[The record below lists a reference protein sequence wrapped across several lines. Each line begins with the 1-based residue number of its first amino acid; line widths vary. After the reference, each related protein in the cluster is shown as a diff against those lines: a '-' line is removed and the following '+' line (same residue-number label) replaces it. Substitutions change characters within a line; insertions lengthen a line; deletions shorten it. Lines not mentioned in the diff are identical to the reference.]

1 MAYITCKKC
10 GCQMSDKSEACP
22 VCGTP
27 VENLENAEA
36 PMMPPP
42 VPEQPAD
49 AEAPKENTP
58 TEVQHQKVEPTQSL
72 SYPTSEQTI
81 SPLQRYKKWIII
93 GGIIVV
99 VLIVIAIVISITTKK
114 KTSPAINESVAEV
127 VQQAEQQIS
136 KGMPII
142 PIKYINVKDVRHYKK
157 DADNIYKV
165 SYDIYFPKEIPDGST
180 YIFANGV
187 FREVYPHNVTELIRI
202 HLADKSKYR
211 SRDREEDAATYVKE
225 VIQQKVFYTDAA
237 IPYFGWL
244 LNFGD
249 KIDSAPE
256 EDAYLQNVNVS
267 LKENLYIPSQL
278 LQMQLKTEY
287 INEDFPNGVS
297 SKYYTY
303 DIAQSCMVD
312 AMFLAIRQDDMQTMA
327 NIVAHKIYEK
337 YYSGE
342 LARLD
347 GQKLL
352 LSLVDKVR
360 FGEDR
365 LYIDV
370 TSALVFKDE
379 YFLDD
384 VDYTTIVEVPY
395 KDYQNLWTDRMKVIF
410 NLQ

>member
-27 VENLENAEA
+27 VESVETTEA

-42 VPEQPAD
+42 ISKQSVA

-58 TEVQHQKVEPTQSL
+58 TEVQPPKAEPAQSI
-72 SYPTSEQTI
+72 SYPTNEHAI
-81 SPLQRYKKWIII
+81 SPLLRYKKWIII
-93 GGIIVV
+93 GGIVMA
-99 VLIVIAIVISITTKK
+99 VLIVIAIVISITTNKK
-114 KTSPAINESVAEV
+114 KNPDTNENVKEEV
-127 VQQAEQQIS
+127 LQAEQQIS
-136 KGMPII
+136 KGTPVI
-142 PIKYINVKDVRHYKK
+142 PIEYINVKDVRYYKQ
-157 DADNIYKV
+157 DADNFYKV
-165 SYDIYFPKEIPDGST
+165 NYDIDFPKEIPSGST
-180 YIFANGV
+180 FILADGV

-211 SRDREEDAATYVKE
+211 NKDREEDAATYVKE

-244 LNFGD
+244 LKFGD
-249 KIDSAPE
+249 IIDSAP